1 MALEFCDSFQH
12 YSSFTPKWTSY
23 GSVTLA
29 TATPRYAGGTYATT
43 SNYPSLYKAG
53 LTNSSTYWLGVAFRW
68 GGVNDITPLFSVFE
82 DGNRQVQAVVDG
94 SGMVKFHLAGSGEN
108 LGSVIATTASGL
120 LVSGVWNYLE
130 MKITIHSSAGVIE
143 FRKNGET
150 VYSGTSLNTMS
161 YGSGII
167 NGVAPFMTQGN
178 ASRGA
183 GSSVMDFY
191 ACSDTGSDNKGF
203 LGDIRVQAIL
213 PSGAGNSTQ
222 MTPSAGSN
230 YQCVDE
236 AAPNDDTD
244 YVSETTAGEKD
255 TYAFGDLTP
264 TSGTVKGTQI
274 LISAR
279 KDDAGTRTIAPVY
292 RPVSTDY
299 DGTTVSIGN
308 SYDYVRQVKDVS
320 PATSVAWTIAE
331 INGAEFGVK
340 LVS

>member
-1 MALEFCDSFQH
+1 
-12 YSSFTPKWTSY
+12 
-23 GSVTLA
+23 
-29 TATPRYAGGTYATT
+29 
-43 SNYPSLYKAG
+43 
-53 LTNSSTYWLGVAFRW
+53 
-68 GGVNDITPLFSVFE
+68 
-82 DGNRQVQAVVDG
+82 
-94 SGMVKFHLAGSGEN
+94 
-108 LGSVIATTASGL
+108 
-120 LVSGVWNYLE
+120 
-130 MKITIHSSAGVIE
+130 
-143 FRKNGET
+143 
-150 VYSGTSLNTMS
+150 
-161 YGSGII
+161 
-167 NGVAPFMTQGN
+167 MTQGN

-255 TYAFGDLTP
+255 TYAFGNLTP